1 MIREPRGQRYDEF
14 KPFKLVGVNR
24 VGLWAWP
31 KSYLYRSGI
40 GVIPSGIVVVFVVI
54 LGRSGLIGVS
64 SDNTIHPPTHPDS
77 SRFTKN
83 AIRLSYGYV
92 VTLP

>member
-1 MIREPRGQRYDEF
+1 MIWEPRGQRYDEF

-31 KSYLYRSGI
+31 KYRSGI
-40 GVIPSGIVVVFVVI
+40 GVIPSGIVVVFVVM

-64 SDNTIHPPTHPDS
+64 SDNTIHPRLIQIHPDS
-77 SRFTKN
+77 PRMHYDCPTVMS
-83 AIRLSYGYV
+83 
-92 VTLP
+92 

>member
-31 KSYLYRSGI
+31 KSQLYRSGI

-64 SDNTIHPPTHPDS
+64 SDNTIHPRLIQIHPDS
-77 SRFTKN
+77 PRMQYDCPTVMS
-83 AIRLSYGYV
+83 
-92 VTLP
+92 